1 MMKALAINNLCKT
14 YKNGVVALKG
24 VNLEVEQGDFFGLIG
39 ANGAGK
45 TTIIGIITDLV
56 RKNMGEV
63 LVFGKSIDKE
73 FSRIKN
79 SIGIVPQEFNFGVF
93 EKVRDILINQAGYYG
108 IPRRKAEAASDKY
121 LKSLNL
127 WEKRDMQART
137 LSGGMK
143 RRLMIARS
151 LVHAPQLLILDEPTA
166 GVDVE
171 LRRGMWD
178 FLLKLNQEGRTIIL
192 TTHYL
197 EEAEYLCNNIGII
210 NKGTIIENTSKKEL
224 VNQLDSQ
231 KYIFDLL
238 RPIDS
243 IPESTF
249 KINKIDE
256 TSIEVEVSKRDTIN
270 DIFAYFNK
278 NTIEIKSMKN
288 KTNRLEETFLS
299 LIEKDN

>member
-1 MMKALAINNLCKT
+1 MKALAINNLCKT

-151 LVHAPQLLILDEPTA
+151 LVHDPQLLILDEPTA
-166 GVDVE
+166 GEDVE

>member
-1 MMKALAINNLCKT
+1 MKALAIKNLCKT
-14 YKNGVVALKG
+14 YKNGVVALNG
-24 VNLEVEQGDFFGLIG
+24 VNLEVDQGDFFGLIG

-56 RKNMGEV
+56 RKNTGEV

-108 IPRRKAEAASDKY
+108 IPRKEAEKASDKY
-121 LKSLNL
+121 LKSLKL
-127 WEKRDMQART
+127 WDKRNDQART

-151 LVHAPQLLILDEPTA
+151 LVHNPQLLILDEPTA

-178 FLLKLNQEGRTIIL
+178 FLKKLNNEGRTIIL

-197 EEAEYLCNNIGII
+197 EEAEYLCNNIAII

-224 VNQLDSQ
+224 VNQLESQ
-231 KYIFDLL
+231 KFIFDLVQPL
-238 RPIDS
+238 DT
-243 IPESTF
+243 IPESDYKIKQIDGTTIEVRVSKENTINEIFTF
-249 KINKIDE
+249 LGQH
-256 TSIEVEVSKRDTIN
+256 SIEV
-270 DIFAYFNK
+270 
-278 NTIEIKSMKN
+278 KSMKN

-299 LIEKDN
+299 IIEKDN

>member
-151 LVHAPQLLILDEPTA
+151 LVHDPQLLILDEPTA

>member
-1 MMKALAINNLCKT
+1 MKALAIKNLCKT
-14 YKNGVVALKG
+14 YKNGVVALHG

-56 RKNMGEV
+56 RKNIGEV
-63 LVFGKSIDKE
+63 LVFEKSIDKE

-108 IPRRKAEAASDKY
+108 IPRKKAEVTSDKY
-121 LKSLNL
+121 LKRLNL
-127 WEKRDMQART
+127 WDKRNMQART

-151 LVHAPQLLILDEPTA
+151 LVHDPQLLILDEPTA

-197 EEAEYLCNNIGII
+197 EEAEYLCNNIAII
-210 NKGTIIENTSKKEL
+210 NKGNIIENTSKKEL

-231 KYIFDLL
+231 KFVFDLL
-238 RPIDS
+238 RPIDC

-249 KINKIDE
+249 KIKVIDE
-256 TSIEVEVSKRDTIN
+256 TSIEVEISKQDTIN

-278 NTIEIKSMKN
+278 HTIEIKSMKN

>member
-1 MMKALAINNLCKT
+1 MKALAINNLCKT

-151 LVHAPQLLILDEPTA
+151 LVHDPQLLILDEPTA

-278 NTIEIKSMKN
+278 KI
-288 KTNRLEETFLS
+288 
-299 LIEKDN
+299 

>member
-1 MMKALAINNLCKT
+1 MKALAINNLCKT

-151 LVHAPQLLILDEPTA
+151 LVHDPQLLILDEPTA

>member
-1 MMKALAINNLCKT
+1 MKALAIKNLCKT
-14 YKNGVVALKG
+14 YKNGVVALNG
-24 VNLEVEQGDFFGLIG
+24 VNLDVEQGDFFGLIG

-45 TTIIGIITDLV
+45 TTVIGIITDLV

-63 LVFGKSIDKE
+63 MVFGKSIDKE
-73 FSRIKN
+73 FSLIKN

-93 EKVRDILINQAGYYG
+93 ENVRDILINQAGYYG
-108 IPRRKAEAASDKY
+108 IPRKKAEEASDKY

-127 WEKRDMQART
+127 WDKRDMQART

-151 LVHAPQLLILDEPTA
+151 LVHDPQLLILDEPTA

-178 FLLKLNQEGRTIIL
+178 FLIKLNQEGRTIIL

-197 EEAEYLCNNIGII
+197 EEAEYLCNNIAII
-210 NKGTIIENTSKKEL
+210 NKGIIIENTSKKKL

-238 RPIDS
+238 RPIAI
-243 IPESTF
+243 IPESKF
-249 KINKIDE
+249 KIKKIDE
-256 TSIEVEVSKRDTIN
+256 TSIEVEVSKQDTIN

-278 NTIEIKSMKN
+278 HTIDIKSMKN

-299 LIEKDN
+299 LIEKDI

>member
-1 MMKALAINNLCKT
+1 MKALAINNLCKT

>member
-1 MMKALAINNLCKT
+1 MKALAIKNLFKT

-24 VNLEVEQGDFFGLIG
+24 VNLEVDQGDFFGLIG

-56 RKNMGEV
+56 RKNLGEV
-63 LVFGKSIDKE
+63 LVFGRSIDKE

-108 IPRRKAEAASDKY
+108 IPRKKAEKESDKY
-121 LKSLNL
+121 LESLSL
-127 WEKRDMQART
+127 WDKRNEQART

-151 LVHAPQLLILDEPTA
+151 LVHNPQLLILDEPTA

-178 FLLKLNQEGRTIIL
+178 FLKKLNSEGRTIIL

-197 EEAEYLCNNIGII
+197 EEAEYLCNNIAII
-210 NKGTIIENTSKKEL
+210 NKGSIIENKSKKAL
-224 VNQLDSQ
+224 VNQLESQ
-231 KYIFDLL
+231 KFIFDLR
-238 RPIDS
+238 RPLDT
-243 IPESTF
+243 IPKSKF
-249 KINKIDE
+249 NIKKIDD
-256 TSIEVEVSKRDTIN
+256 TTIEVRISKENTIN
-270 DIFAYFNK
+270 EIFAFFNQH
-278 NTIEIKSMKN
+278 TIDIKSMKN

-299 LIEKDN
+299 LIEKDI